1 MPRDPAE
8 IDQLVQ
14 RFRRFLTEN
23 APAAADPEVAP
34 AASAIALHT
43 EMTQLK
49 SEVRREARLFKDGMQ
64 AFNGACHSLEE
75 SRRAVER
82 ISADQQTGLDQIAD
96 QRVRELMRP
105 MLRDM
110 IDLGDKLRAEQRFL
124 ANLKPNWAGRVF
136 GKQDALLQGLRE
148 GRDAMLHRLEQQLQ
162 NYGLEVIPVRD
173 LPFDGRFMKV
183 GEVVQRDDLD
193 DGLVTD
199 ELLPGYTWRDE
210 VLRHAEVQVN
220 RRAGDTGGD
229 DGA

>member
-8 IDQLVQ
+8 IDQLVN
-14 RFRRFLTEN
+14 RFRRFLTEQT
-23 APAAADPEVAP
+23 PAAADPTVAP

-82 ISADQQTGLDQIAD
+82 ISAEQQTGQEEQAD

-110 IDLGDKLRAEQRFL
+110 IELCDKLRAEERYL
-124 ANLKPNWAGRVF
+124 ANLKPNWAGRVL
-136 GKQDALLQGLRE
+136 GKQETLLRGLRE

-162 NYGLEVIPVRD
+162 DYGLELIPVRD

-183 GEVVQRDDLD
+183 GEVVHREDLE
-193 DGLVTD
+193 DGVVIE

-210 VLRHAEVQVN
+210 VLRHAEVRVN
-220 RRAGDTGGD
+220 RHAADGGGD